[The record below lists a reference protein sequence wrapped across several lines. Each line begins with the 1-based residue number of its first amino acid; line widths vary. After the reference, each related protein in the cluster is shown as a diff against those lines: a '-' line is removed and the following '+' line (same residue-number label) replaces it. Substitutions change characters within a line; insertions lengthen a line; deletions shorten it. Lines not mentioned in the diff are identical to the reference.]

1 MARRVWQATAIFA
14 DVDFVCFPTVMDGAA
29 VDAHALLQVNK
40 IMSDTNIR
48 SASCVKRGEAR

>member
-14 DVDFVCFPTVMDGAA
+14 DVDFVCFPTVMDDAA
-29 VDAHALLQVNK
+29 VDAHARHK

-48 SASCVKRGEAR
+48 SASYVKRGEAR